1 MTILTISEKGQV
13 TVPARVRRALGF
25 KPGGSVEV
33 EIVDDALLMR
43 PARSIRS
50 VRGFF
55 AGIGVKKAGEDWD
68 QIRRETER
76 TVAAEVAGEGFR

>member
-25 KPGGSVEV
+25 MPGGSVEV
-33 EIVDDALLMR
+33 VIVDDALLMR

-55 AGIGVKKAGEDWD
+55 AGIGAGKAVADWD